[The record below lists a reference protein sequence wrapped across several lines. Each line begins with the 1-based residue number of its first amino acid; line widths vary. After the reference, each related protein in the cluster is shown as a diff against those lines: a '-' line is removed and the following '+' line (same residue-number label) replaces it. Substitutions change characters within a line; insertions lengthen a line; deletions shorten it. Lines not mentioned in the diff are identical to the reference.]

1 MTEKDESLAAA
12 EPARERNATDC
23 GIDMQALG
31 HAIDA
36 QRRRMFQALAII
48 QVVARF
54 LTEDSNAGSDDPDCS
69 DALTAAS
76 DLLADVIDQLE
87 PLRLGLGIPRP

>member
-1 MTEKDESLAAA
+1 MTAKDESLAAA
-12 EPARERNATDC
+12 EPARESNASNCEVDR
-23 GIDMQALG
+23 QALG

-54 LTEDSNAGSDDPDCS
+54 LTEASDTGADDPDCS

-87 PLRLGLGIPRP
+87 PLRLGLGIPQR